1 MKVLVLDLE
10 TTVQKIDGKTD
21 NSPFNPDN
29 YCVSAHFGWLGWD
42 TVDEVTTLVFNH
54 NEKPSADRIDALEQ
68 ALNEADVMVAHNA
81 KFDALWLQEM
91 GLTLPPKVYCTMIGE
106 YILAKGQRQKL
117 SLKETAERRN
127 VTRKK
132 SDLVDDLFK
141 SGVGFE
147 AMPVDTVIEYAEA
160 DVKSC
165 AEIYIAQQDDFADD
179 NNSSLKTIVELMNEA
194 LFFIMEVETNGLH
207 IDMDVLQAVEHDF
220 LTERAQLTADLNAIV
235 EEVMGDTPI
244 NLNSG
249 ADMTKVVYS
258 RSVKDRKLHAE
269 VFNIGVR
276 PDGKPL
282 GRPRMNKAEFNRAVR
297 VTTEVV
303 YRTQAVCCPTCN
315 GTGKVFR
322 KKNNGE
328 NYARPNNC
336 KDCKGEGAIYEST
349 GKVAGLKLTPD
360 SVQDASINGFSTD
373 KDTIKKLIAQAK
385 VRNNLTAEVFLTK
398 ISRLNAVSTYLDSFI
413 AGIKTWTRA
422 DGILHPTLNQ
432 TIAATGRLS
441 ATQPNTQNMPK
452 GKFPV
457 RKAITSR
464 FKGGNIIE
472 ADFSGLEFRVAGE
485 VSRDPQI
492 IEDILNGKDVHKQ
505 TASIINQCST
515 DDVSKDMR
523 QGAKAFTFA
532 PLYGGM
538 GANEPTHIQEYFKQ
552 FFRIYSGLAGYQK
565 RLMDGVITNGIVKTP
580 SGRQYFWP
588 NARRL
593 KNGRCTNATQVVNYP
608 IQGFGSDVVQLCCVR
623 ALRMFRQQDLKS
635 KLILTVHDSIVVDCF
650 PGEEKSVAAVL
661 TEAMTKAPE
670 EIEKRWGYK
679 FALPLDIEISKGPNW
694 LDLEELSV
702 D

>member
-10 TTVQKIDGKTD
+10 TTVQKIDGKKD

-42 TVDEVTTLVFNH
+42 TVDEVQTLVFHH
-54 NEKPSADRIDALEQ
+54 NDQDGTDSVTPLDEALK
-68 ALNEADVMVAHNA
+68 EADVMVAHNA

-91 GLTLPPKVYCTMIGE
+91 GLSLPPKLYCTMIGE
-106 YILAKGQRQKL
+106 YVLAKGQRTEL
-117 SLKETAERRN
+117 SLKATAERRN

-132 SDLVDDLFK
+132 SDLVDELFK
-141 SGVGFE
+141 GGTGFE
-147 AMPVDTVIEYAEA
+147 AMPLDTVIEYAEA

-165 AEIYIAQQDDFADD
+165 AEIYIAQQDDFAAEK
-179 NNSSLKTIVELMNEA
+179 NASLKNIIDLMTDA
-194 LFFIMEVETNGLH
+194 LRFIMEVETNGLH
-207 IDMDVLQAVEHDF
+207 IDLDVLRSVEDQY
-220 LTERAQLTADLNAIV
+220 LTERAQLTADLRQIV

-258 RSVKDRKLHAE
+258 RMVKDRQLHRQ

-282 GRPRMNKAEFNRAVR
+282 PRPKMNKTEFNRSVR

-303 YRTQAVCCPTCN
+303 YRTQAVCCPICN
-315 GTGKVFR
+315 GSGKVFR
-322 KKNNGE
+322 KRNDGS

-336 KDCKGEGAIYEST
+336 KDCSGEGAIYEST
-349 GKVAGLKLTPD
+349 GKVAGLKLTPE

-373 KDTIKKLIAQAK
+373 KDTIKRLIAQAQR
-385 VRNNLTAEVFLTK
+385 RNNLTAEVFLTK
-398 ISRLNAVSTYLDSFI
+398 IGRLNAINTYLDSFI
-413 AGIKTWTRA
+413 AGIKTWTRQ

-464 FKGGNIIE
+464 FDGGCIVE
-472 ADFSGLEFRVAGE
+472 ADFSGLEFRIAGE

-492 IEDILNGKDVHKQ
+492 IEDITNGKDTHKQ
-505 TASIINQCST
+505 TASIINRCST
-515 DDVSKDMR
+515 DDVDKDMR
-523 QGAKAFTFA
+523 QAAKAFTFA

-538 GANEPTHIQEYFKQ
+538 GANEPPHIQEYFKQ
-552 FFRIYSGLAGYQK
+552 FFQIYSGLANYQK
-565 RLMDGVITNGIVKTP
+565 RLMDGVITNGIVQTP

-623 ALRMFRQQDLKS
+623 ALRLFKQQELKS
-635 KLILTVHDSIVVDCF
+635 LLILTVHDSIVVDCY
-650 PGEEKSVAAVL
+650 PGEEQKVYDVL
-661 TEAMTKAPE
+661 TEAMTGVTS
-670 EIEKRWGYK
+670 EIKERWDYS
-679 FALPLDIEISKGPNW
+679 FVVPLDIEISKGPNW
-694 LDLEELSV
+694 LDL